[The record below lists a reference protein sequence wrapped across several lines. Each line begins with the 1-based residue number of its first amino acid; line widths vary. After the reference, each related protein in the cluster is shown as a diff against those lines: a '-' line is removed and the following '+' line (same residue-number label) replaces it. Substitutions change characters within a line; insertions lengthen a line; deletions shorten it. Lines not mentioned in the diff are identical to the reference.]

1 MGAGSS
7 AHLGLCPHLC
17 LALSPWLVLWMTSDL
32 KITWM
37 VWLHSFVH
45 PDVLAW
51 SSISLFLLV
60 VLYRPVF
67 SDLVVKSHLDLLL
80 LHRSLFASKSVQEI
94 HFGSS
99 PREQMQ
105 KFHLYAVGS
114 LLSCTVVPESEL
126 VDIFQCFP
134 KMWCWSEVWDAFW
147 FFCYLSAYSSLQ
159 PSRVRVRDP
168 SL

>member
-17 LALSPWLVLWMTSDL
+17 LALSPWLVLWMTLDL

-37 VWLHSFVH
+37 VWLRSFVH
-45 PDVLAW
+45 PDVLAL

-60 VLYRPVF
+60 VLYRLVF
-67 SDLVVKSHLDLLL
+67 ADLVVKSHLDLLL

-114 LLSCTVVPESEL
+114 MLVLHSSSRKWTCRHIPVLCKNVMLIWGVRCFLVFLLLFSILKFAV
-126 VDIFQCFP
+126 
-134 KMWCWSEVWDAFW
+134 M
-147 FFCYLSAYSSLQ
+147 
-159 PSRVRVRDP
+159 
-168 SL
+168 